1 MKIVVKDEGRPFVF
15 ALQGSL
21 DTNSSP
27 QLEAYARELRDDGV
41 NDIVVDM
48 EGCPFVSSA
57 GLRVIMV
64 MQKQAASDGSL
75 AFRNI
80 TSDVQEVFEMTG
92 FDKILTI
99 E

>member
-1 MKIVVKDEGRPFVF
+1 
-15 ALQGSL
+15 
-21 DTNSSP
+21 
-27 QLEAYARELRDDGV
+27 
-41 NDIVVDM
+41 
-48 EGCPFVSSA
+48 
-57 GLRVIMV
+57 

-75 AFRNI
+75 VFRNI